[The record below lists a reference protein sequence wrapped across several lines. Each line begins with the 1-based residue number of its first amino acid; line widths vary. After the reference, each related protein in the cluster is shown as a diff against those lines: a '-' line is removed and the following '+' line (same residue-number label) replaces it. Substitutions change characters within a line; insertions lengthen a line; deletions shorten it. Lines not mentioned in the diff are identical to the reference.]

1 MSINGR
7 VRKLTGLLIIIAL
20 VGNVSSCTTA
30 TSSDHDRTLDDFSF
44 LKPEM
49 SYEDIVAQVGKPD
62 RDVGS
67 GVYLF
72 QYDLIDGTHVMLQF
86 ITLDKLTG
94 AWLVKSD
101 GAREDLLDQ
110 P

>member
-1 MSINGR
+1 
-7 VRKLTGLLIIIAL
+7 
-20 VGNVSSCTTA
+20 
-30 TSSDHDRTLDDFSF
+30 
-44 LKPEM
+44 M